1 MRTQAARPPRSRVHD
16 AYDTIKRQILENEL
30 GPGEQV
36 LERDLALRL
45 GVSRTPVHEA
55 LIRLESEGLVEVLP
69 RHGMR
74 VLPVSPEDMLQ
85 IYQIL
90 TSLESTAAEL
100 LAQRRPTAAELEPM
114 RAACDAMEAALDL
127 DDLAAWARADEEF
140 HARLL
145 ELCGNSRLAGICF
158 NFWDQTHR
166 VRMTTLPLRPKPVSS
181 THDHRALLDA
191 ILAGD
196 SGKARELHRAHRTR
210 GGEVMVG
217 LLTRYNLRH
226 M

>member
-1 MRTQAARPPRSRVHD
+1 MRVQATRPSRSRVHD
-16 AYDTIKRQILENEL
+16 AYDTIKRQIMDNEL

-85 IYQIL
+85 IYEIL

-100 LAQRRPTAAELEPM
+100 LAE
-114 RAACDAMEAALDL
+114 
-127 DDLAAWARADEEF
+127 
-140 HARLL
+140 
-145 ELCGNSRLAGICF
+145 
-158 NFWDQTHR
+158 
-166 VRMTTLPLRPKPVSS
+166 LRP
-181 THDHRALLDA
+181 AA
-191 ILAGD
+191 
-196 SGKARELHRAHRTR
+196 
-210 GGEVMVG
+210 
-217 LLTRYNLRH
+217 
-226 M
+226 